1 MKSLGNL
8 SYIIDQTQ
16 TLVIIFFILPQKHEL
31 HSASFN
37 RYSHTWSDPRSDP
50 SHLRGTTTSL
60 LTWHHNTSF
69 RCKGIAHPGRC
80 QKLCIGIYS
89 RLPLT
94 PVNLHGS
101 SCSLEQSMHYFFQMQ
116 MFENIKYAQTGHK
129 RMRNCRKFLIFITIK
144 I

>member
-16 TLVIIFFILPQKHEL
+16 KLVIIFFILPQKHEL

-101 SCSLEQSMHYFFQMQ
+101 SCSLEESMHYFFQMQ
-116 MFENIKYAQTGHK
+116 MFENIKYAQTYEKLQEMSH
-129 RMRNCRKFLIFITIK
+129 IYHY
-144 I
+144 